1 MSKRDPPDVVG
12 VMAETNPGN
21 SHPHGTSPPPGKPD
35 GHTDTAIEEDDL
47 ITEPSPHPGLLDPVG
62 TRRLFF
68 LLLVAGVTYWFFDL
82 IAAFLM
88 PVFWAIVL
96 AIVFAPMENWF
107 ARRWPDRENLTASL
121 TTIAITLVV
130 IVPVGL
136 VILAV
141 VNQAQGL
148 IGQVQSGE
156 LDPTGAIDFVER
168 QMPLARAYAD
178 DYGVDF
184 EAARERVLDFV
195 NQGGQYLG
203 NAALNFGQNFLG
215 LAVDFF
221 LMLYF
226 LWWMIRD
233 GENII
238 ERIVLA
244 LPLGDHDERLLLGRF
259 ATVSRATL
267 KGTLIVAVTQGTLG
281 GLLFWGLGI
290 DGALFWGVI
299 MTLLSLLPVG
309 GSAIVWVPAAVIM
322 AAQGIWWKAIVIVAF
337 GALAIG
343 LVDNLLR
350 PLLVGRDTK
359 MPDYLVL
366 IATLGGIAAFGL
378 AGFVI
383 GPVVA
388 ALFLTV
394 WEMMTREAV
403 EEQMGELDASD
414 MEGPAAVREIV
425 SAAAATLRR
434 LGSRGGRTS
443 AAGEP
448 RTDAGRAAP

>member
-1 MSKRDPPDVVG
+1 MSKPGGGAVG
-12 VMAETNPGN
+12 
-21 SHPHGTSPPPGKPD
+21 HPMSTPPP
-35 GHTDTAIEEDDL
+35 ADL
-47 ITEPSPHPGLLDPVG
+47 PRENQPSPGEPLVGDVDDAAEGTQPGLLDPVG

-68 LLLVAGVTYWFFDL
+68 LLLVGGVTYWFFDL
-82 IAAFLM
+82 VAPFLM

-96 AIVFAPMENWF
+96 AIVFAPMERYF
-107 ARRWPDRENLTASL
+107 ERLWPDRPSLTATL

-130 IVPVGL
+130 IVPLTL

-141 VNQAQGL
+141 VDQARGL
-148 IGQVQSGE
+148 VGRVQSGE
-156 LDPTGAIDFVER
+156 VDPTVAIDFFER
-168 QMPLARAYAD
+168 QMPRAQAFAD
-178 DYGVDF
+178 SYGVDF
-184 EAARERVLDFV
+184 EAARERVIV
-195 NQGGQYLG
+195 VINEAGQYLG
-203 NAALNFGQNFLG
+203 TAALDFGQNFLG
-215 LAVDFF
+215 IAVEFF

-226 LWWMIRD
+226 LWWCIRD
-233 GENII
+233 GEAII
-238 ERIVLA
+238 ERIVRA

-267 KGTLIVAVTQGTLG
+267 KGTLIVAITQGTLG
-281 GLLFWGLGI
+281 GLLFWALGI

-309 GSAIVWVPAAVIM
+309 GSAIVWVPAAIIM

-343 LVDNLLR
+343 LVDNFLR

-403 EEQMGELDASD
+403 EEQIVQLDRD
-414 MEGPAAVREIV
+414 DVQGPADVREIV
-425 SAAAATLRR
+425 NAATEAIRR
-434 LGSRGGRTS
+434 LGRRG
-443 AAGEP
+443 E
-448 RTDAGRAAP
+448 DASGTAS